1 MREVSTTE
9 FMRFVVSE
17 LEPHIYNAWET
28 GVYAGGID
36 MNNVL
41 SICVR
46 NLFVDRVAAGSVC
59 DYVRDIAVAQQYGA
73 LQWIS

>member
-1 MREVSTTE
+1 MREVSQAE
-9 FMRFVVSE
+9 FMRFAVSE
-17 LEPHIYNAWET
+17 IEPQIYQAWES
-28 GVYAGGID
+28 GVYAAGVD

-59 DYVRDIAVAQQYGA
+59 DYVRDIAVAQKYGA
-73 LQWIS
+73 LQWVS